1 MKTRA
6 IDMPSRNPA
15 ILKTS
20 DPKAPYAGRLI
31 KRTSLLAVA
40 ALATGTLAACGGVA
54 NGGGGAAN
62 GGGAASASGTTAA
75 SAGAVPTGIVGNT
88 LTLQFNEPVS
98 ANPALEGTSESDV
111 VFGAIDYDSL
121 IYQLGNGQYAGD
133 LATGWGYAAGSK
145 NEVFDLTLRKN
156 VHFSDGSPMTAAS
169 VVNSLD
175 YFKQADGPQA
185 GYLATMTSAK
195 ATGPYAV
202 QLTFSA
208 PEPDLPFLL
217 SQYQDIGQIIGPQGI
232 ANPKTLTTT
241 SDGTGPYVLSASQS
255 VANSTYVFTLNS
267 HYWNPAAVHYKQ
279 VNVDVM
285 TDPQTALSAAQSGQ
299 VDALLS
305 LPSTAQ
311 TSARG
316 DHLTTFAQPFSIA
329 SLILMGRS
337 DPKSPL
343 NNLKVRE
350 AINDAVDRSSL
361 AQGLGGG
368 GAVATDEFALP
379 GTTGY
384 DPAAASTYSF
394 SVANAKS
401 LLAQAGYG
409 GGFKLAVLDTLALD
423 PNGDI
428 GAALKTELA
437 AVGIDVTLTETPSPA
452 QFIPAALSKQYGAV
466 IWPLSQN
473 GDGFPYAVQFAMAP
487 FTNAFGTISPQLN
500 SLMATAGAL
509 SGTAADSAYQKV
521 DDYLTDNAWF
531 VPLFSL
537 SATLAV
543 SSSVA
548 NVQAPSLDNTTIDP
562 IAPVASLSWYPS
574 GK

>member
-1 MKTRA
+1 METRA
-6 IDMPSRNPA
+6 IDMP
-15 ILKTS
+15 
-20 DPKAPYAGRLI
+20 GRYLFTLTPHARRLGR
-31 KRTSLLAVA
+31 RTSMAAVA
-40 ALATGTLAACGGVA
+40 TLAAAVLTACGGVS
-54 NGGGGAAN
+54 NGGGTSGATS
-62 GGGAASASGTTAA
+62 GGTTKA
-75 SAGAVPTGIVGNT
+75 STAPTGIVGTT

-98 ANPALEGTSESDV
+98 ANPALEGTSESDIA
-111 VFGAIDYDSL
+111 FGAIDYDSL
-121 IYQLGNGQYAGD
+121 VYQLGNGQYVGD
-133 LATGWGYAAGSK
+133 LATSWGYVAGSK

-156 VHFSDGSPMTAAS
+156 VRFSDGSPLTAAS
-169 VVNSLD
+169 VVNSLQ
-175 YFKQADGPQA
+175 YFRKADGPQA
-185 GYLATMTSAK
+185 GYLATLASAK
-195 ATGPYAV
+195 ATGSDAV
-202 QLTFSA
+202 RLTFSA
-208 PEPDLPFLL
+208 PEPNLPFLL
-217 SQYQDIGQIIGPQGI
+217 SQYQDIGQIIGPQGL

-241 SDGTGPYVLSASQS
+241 SDGTGPYVLSATQS
-255 VANSTYVFTLNS
+255 VAGSQYVFTLNP

-279 VNVDVM
+279 VMIKVI

-305 LPSTAQ
+305 LPTTAQ
-311 TSARG
+311 QSARN

-343 NNLKVRE
+343 SKLKVRQ
-350 AINDAVDRSSL
+350 AINDAVDRTSL
-361 AQGLGGG
+361 AKGLGGG
-368 GAVATDEFALP
+368 GAVPTDEFAIP
-379 GTTGY
+379 SATGY
-384 DPAAASTYSF
+384 DPAAAHTYTF
-394 SVANAKS
+394 DIAKAKS

-423 PNGDI
+423 ANGAI
-428 GAALKTELA
+428 GAAIKTELA
-437 AVGIDVTLTETPSPA
+437 AVGINVTLTETPSPA

-487 FTNAFGTISPQLN
+487 FTNAFGTISPQLT

-509 SGTAADSAYQKV
+509 SGAAARGAYAKV

-543 SSSVA
+543 APTVA
-548 NVQAPSLDNTTIDP
+548 GVQAPSLTNTTIDP
-562 IAPVASLSWYPS
+562 VAPVASLSWYPS

>member
-6 IDMPSRNPA
+6 IDMPSRYLFTLPA
-15 ILKTS
+15 RVRRL
-20 DPKAPYAGRLI
+20 GRPAVP
-31 KRTSLLAVA
+31 LAVA
-40 ALATGTLAACGGVA
+40 ALAAGTLAACGGVS
-54 NGGGGAAN
+54 NGGGTAA
-62 GGGAASASGTTAA
+62 ATSGTTTA
-75 SAGAVPTGIVGNT
+75 SAGAAPTGIVAST

-98 ANPALEGTSESDV
+98 TNPALEGTAESDIA
-111 VFGAIDYDSL
+111 FGALDYDSL
-121 IYQLGNGQYAGD
+121 IYQLGNGQYVGD
-133 LATGWGYAAGSK
+133 LATSWGYAPGSK
-145 NEVFDLTLRKN
+145 NEVFNLTLRKN
-156 VHFSDGSPMTAAS
+156 VRFSDGSPLTAAS
-169 VVNSLD
+169 VVNSLE
-175 YFKQADGPQA
+175 YFKQASGPQA
-185 GYLATMTSAK
+185 GYLATLTSAR
-195 ATGPYAV
+195 ATGTDTV

-217 SQYQDIGQIIGPQGI
+217 SQYQDIGQIIGPSGL

-241 SDGTGPYVLSASQS
+241 SDGAGAYVLSAAQS
-255 VANSTYVFTLNS
+255 VAGSQYVFTVNP

-279 VNVDVM
+279 VVVKVI
-285 TDPQTALSAAQSGQ
+285 TDAQTALSAAQSGQ

-305 LPSTAQ
+305 LPATALQ
-311 TSARG
+311 SAKA
-316 DHLTTFAQPFSIA
+316 DNLTTFAQPFSIA

-343 NNLKVRE
+343 SNLKVRQ

-368 GAVATDEFALP
+368 SAVATDEFALP

-384 DPAAASTYSF
+384 DPAAAKTYAYD
-394 SVANAKS
+394 VGKAKS

-409 GGFKLAVLDTLALD
+409 SGFKLAVLDTLALD

-452 QFIPAALSKQYGAV
+452 QFIPAALSKQYDAV

-473 GDGFPYAVQFAMAP
+473 GAGFPYAVQFAMAP
-487 FTNAFGTISPQLN
+487 FTNAFGTASPQLN
-500 SLMATAGAL
+500 ALMATAGAL
-509 SGTAADSAYQKV
+509 SGSAASAAYQKV

-531 VPLFSL
+531 APLFSL
-537 SATLAV
+537 SAALAV
-543 SSSVA
+543 ASTVA

-562 IAPVASLSWYPS
+562 VAPVASLSWYPA
-574 GK
+574 KR